1 VFYLCLCYNE
11 SMDIEKEIKDI
22 KNRNK
27 RVETDKAW
35 ETSLTRKLC
44 IMALTYLVV
53 IAYSYL
59 VKEIDSIFLSS
70 LVPVLG
76 FFLSTL
82 SLRLARKIWER
93 ARK

>member
-1 VFYLCLCYNE
+1 
-11 SMDIEKEIKDI
+11 MDIEKEIEDI
-22 KNRNK
+22 KSRNK

-35 ETSLTRKLC
+35 ETSLAREFC

-53 IAYSYL
+53 IACSYL

-82 SLRLARKIWER
+82 SLRLARKIWGK